1 MASLSNGMIVNS
13 RDDLDAIQGTP
24 QHAEF
29 MDLLKGS
36 IYRLEKD
43 DVAKTW
49 VVVKDT
55 GIIEQFGFLL
65 KDFPD
70 VMPPELPTYV
80 PPPSKVP
87 QVVTMR
93 QARLALLGVG
103 LLQPVVDAVAAMPGI
118 EGDAARIEWEY
129 AQEVRRDSALLA
141 SLANTMQMT
150 DEQLDT
156 LFTEGA
162 AL

>member
-1 MASLSNGMIVNS
+1 MALLSNGIVVNS
-13 RDDLDAIQGTP
+13 RDDLDAIQDTP
-24 QHAEF
+24 RHAEF
-29 MDLLKGS
+29 MDMLKGS

-49 VVVKDT
+49 VVVKDASL
-55 GIIEQFGFLL
+55 IKQFGFLL

-70 VMPPELPTYV
+70 VTPPELPTYV

-87 QVVTMR
+87 RAVTMR
-93 QARLALLGVG
+93 QARLALLRVG
-103 LLQPVVDAVAAMPGI
+103 LLQSVADAVATAPGI

-129 AQEVRRDSALLA
+129 AQEVRRDSAFLA
-141 SLANTMQMT
+141 SLANAMRMT
-150 DEQLDT
+150 DAQIDA

>member
-1 MASLSNGMIVNS
+1 MASLSNGIIVNS
-13 RDDLDAIQGTP
+13 REDLDAIQGTP

-29 MDLLKGS
+29 MGMLKGS

-49 VVVKDT
+49 VVVEDVT
-55 GIIEQFGFLL
+55 LITQFGFLL

-70 VMPPELPTYV
+70 VMPPELPTYI
-80 PPPSKVP
+80 PPLSKVP
-87 QVVTMR
+87 KAVTMR

-103 LLQPVVDAVAAMPGI
+103 LLQSVTEAVAAMPGI

-129 AQEVRRDSALLA
+129 AQEVHRDSALLA
-141 SLANTMQMT
+141 TLANAMQMT
-150 DEQLDT
+150 DAQLDA
-156 LFTEGA
+156 LFTEGYK
-162 AL
+162 L